1 MPVNAATSKR
11 VGNDRILP
19 DAHRLYASSCNP
31 GRDSKTLHKRL
42 WCHIDSIAEV
52 DNQVLQVHT
61 MYQREGRQAI
71 SCHPAQI
78 AFAWTGRCPYY
89 SSTTE
94 RQSRGCMTPLCW
106 PGCPW
111 QVFPARSLSFAL
123 IASERFVTAAIYQAL
138 DLAMAHTE
146 EILNTYTRL
155 SHMHP
160 PLQHDS
166 HQQEPRLLSCHND
179 LPQSPATSETFLST
193 ETSPYFLLKYEPGST
208 LSFSKPAARSIYVPY
223 TFEPFQL
230 LWPLPHRS
238 IIAITWMHA

>member
-1 MPVNAATSKR
+1 MYIWGGLTQQLLFTCDAVDSYHHKFCIWTQQPSSAFLPSAEPLHGLPMSVNAYTSKR
-11 VGNDRILP
+11 VGTDRTLP

-31 GRDSKTLHKRL
+31 GRDSKTLHRRW

-111 QVFPARSLSFAL
+111 QIFPAHSLSCPL
-123 IASERFVTAAIYQAL
+123 NAS
-138 DLAMAHTE
+138 
-146 EILNTYTRL
+146 
-155 SHMHP
+155 
-160 PLQHDS
+160 
-166 HQQEPRLLSCHND
+166 
-179 LPQSPATSETFLST
+179 
-193 ETSPYFLLKYEPGST
+193 
-208 LSFSKPAARSIYVPY
+208 
-223 TFEPFQL
+223 
-230 LWPLPHRS
+230 
-238 IIAITWMHA
+238 